1 MFALLAM
8 LPLPLP
14 MAGGGAGMKLAHQV
28 AVTTDVNA
36 NQIQDPAMFQH
47 HGKILNP
54 NF

>member
-1 MFALLAM
+1 MFSIIITM
-8 LPLPLP
+8 LPLPL
-14 MAGGGAGMKLAHQV
+14 GGEGAGMRLAHQV

-36 NQIQDPAMFQH
+36 NQIQDPALFQH